1 MYTSDARLYH
11 PVSTQRVTVSVQ
23 ATEVVGAPTVSGG
36 QPPLLLSGATSKW
49 KITMVGYRWGADR
62 VLGMV

>member
-23 ATEVVGAPTVSGG
+23 ATEVVDTPTCVGG
-36 QPPLLLSGATSKW
+36 STTIATQKGLFGGDNFVPKSFKQTDKHPL
-49 KITMVGYRWGADR
+49 
-62 VLGMV
+62 